1 MCKITRRTSKGNY
14 GWKAADTG
22 CRSWPIDDLNEGS
35 RLISALSVMP
45 LAHIFVGRMET
56 AA

>member
-45 LAHIFVGRMET
+45 LAHIFVGRME
-56 AA
+56 AAA